1 MLHLGLGFSKLALA
15 SRVAQ
20 AGTPAGVLVLKAG
33 TPGALV
39 LSHGG
44 ALQQSFQALHTA
56 PRLDMRVTGLLGSAM
71 TQKKRRIDPG
81 QEKAKED
88 RRRKRLTKALKKMDK
103 KERQPK
109 PLSECEVPLALQ
121 KEAIIRKREVTIGEE
136 ESEARIAQMKDWQRY
151 TIKRHSNE
159 LWHLDKV
166 LKAQNK
172 ALEEL
177 RAENESLYEAAIQ
190 FDPNLLGT
198 ELKGPCAS
206 PPVPGYLQDGE
217 YKDTTPTFKV
227 IYEDTEAFMKTLL
240 LEGGH
245 ERRKERRR

>member
-1 MLHLGLGFSKLALA
+1 MN
-15 SRVAQ
+15 
-20 AGTPAGVLVLKAG
+20 TVLC
-33 TPGALV
+33 
-39 LSHGG
+39 
-44 ALQQSFQALHTA
+44 Q
-56 PRLDMRVTGLLGSAM
+56 
-71 TQKKRRIDPG
+71 
-81 QEKAKED
+81 
-88 RRRKRLTKALKKMDK
+88 
-103 KERQPK
+103 
-109 PLSECEVPLALQ
+109 VPLALQ
-121 KEAIIRKREVTIGEE
+121 KEAVIRRREVDVGEE
-136 ESEARIAQMKDWQRY
+136 EREARIAQMKDWQRF

-159 LWHLDKV
+159 LWHMDKV
-166 LKAQNK
+166 LKAQNA

-240 LEGGH
+240 L
-245 ERRKERRR
+245 RRRTRKKKGEEED